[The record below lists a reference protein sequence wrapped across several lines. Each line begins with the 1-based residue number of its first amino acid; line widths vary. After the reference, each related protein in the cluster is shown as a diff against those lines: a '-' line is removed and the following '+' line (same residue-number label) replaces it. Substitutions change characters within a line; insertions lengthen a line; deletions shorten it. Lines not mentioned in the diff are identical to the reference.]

1 MNLGK
6 LRISRRT
13 VTIAVA
19 FAGLVSLAIGAHAAL
34 NKRSLDA
41 AKAIGTEHT
50 GSIGTTASR
59 VALVIG
65 NGHYPDASAPL
76 AQPIND
82 ARGLTAALRAKGFDV
97 DVVED
102 ATKDDMAR
110 AIVRLKAKIK
120 PDTVAMLFFGGY
132 GVQVGRESFMIPV
145 DAAIWKEADVR
156 RDGVSI
162 EQVLDAMT
170 EKGAKAKLVVVDA
183 SRRNPYERRFRSYS
197 HGLAPISTPENA
209 LILTSATPGK
219 VADDGKG
226 QYSVLVTE
234 LLEQFEF
241 AVRRRQRLQQDPH
254 LRLPRLR
261 RRAGAAGVVVPA
273 GRRPHRRVRPAIR
286 HGIQN
291 KKAPAEAGA
300 FFIVNAV
307 LPPAVCLLRIR
318 ARRHRPHRIA
328 LAQQR
333 AGARHHDVALSQPR
347 GDLDLSGRHQPGLHP
362 PRFDARAPHH
372 LHHGAGG
379 AIEDGGER
387 HRDAAALPGLDLR
400 AAAMNSPAGG
410 GWW

>member
-19 FAGLVSLAIGAHAAL
+19 FAGVVSLAIGAHAAL

-76 AQPIND
+76 SQPIND

-120 PDTVAMLFFGGY
+120 QDTVAMLFFGGY

-156 RDGVSI
+156 RDGVSVEAVLEAMK
-162 EQVLDAMT
+162 EQ
-170 EKGAKAKLVVVDA
+170 GAKVKLVVLDA
-183 SRRNPYERRFRSYS
+183 SRRNPYERRFRSFS
-197 HGLAPISTPENA
+197 HGLAPISPPENS
-209 LILTSATPGK
+209 LVLTSATPGK
-219 VADDGKG
+219 VVDDSMG
-226 QYSVLVTE
+226 QYSVLVAE
-234 LLEQFEF
+234 LLNNLTAQ
-241 AVRRRQRLQQDPH
+241 
-254 LRLPRLR
+254 
-261 RRAGAAGVVVPA
+261 AGAETAFNKTRVAVSRASEGEQVPA
-273 GRRPHRRVRPAIR
+273 VSSSLLEDIR
-286 HGIQN
+286 I
-291 KKAPAEAGA
+291 
-300 FFIVNAV
+300 
-307 LPPAVCLLRIR
+307 
-318 ARRHRPHRIA
+318 
-328 LAQQR
+328 
-333 AGARHHDVALSQPR
+333 
-347 GDLDLSGRHQPGLHP
+347 
-362 PRFDARAPHH
+362 
-372 LHHGAGG
+372 GG
-379 AIEDGGER
+379 
-387 HRDAAALPGLDLR
+387 
-400 AAAMNSPAGG
+400 
-410 GWW
+410 

>member
-1 MNLGK
+1 MNLGQ

-13 VTIAVA
+13 ATIAVA
-19 FAGLVSLAIGAHAAL
+19 FVGLVSLAIGAHAAL

-41 AKAIGTEHT
+41 AKAIGTEQT
-50 GSIGTTASR
+50 GSIGASASR

-76 AQPIND
+76 SQPIND

-120 PDTVAMLFFGGY
+120 QDTVAMLFFGGY

-197 HGLAPISTPENA
+197 HGLAPISAPENA

-234 LLEQFEF
+234 LLN
-241 AVRRRQRLQQDPH
+241 H
-254 LRLPRLR
+254 LNSQS
-261 RRAGAAGVVVPA
+261 GAATAFNKTRISVSRASDGEQVPQVSSSLLED
-273 GRRPHRRVRPAIR
+273 VRI
-286 HGIQN
+286 
-291 KKAPAEAGA
+291 
-300 FFIVNAV
+300 
-307 LPPAVCLLRIR
+307 
-318 ARRHRPHRIA
+318 
-328 LAQQR
+328 
-333 AGARHHDVALSQPR
+333 
-347 GDLDLSGRHQPGLHP
+347 
-362 PRFDARAPHH
+362 
-372 LHHGAGG
+372 GG
-379 AIEDGGER
+379 
-387 HRDAAALPGLDLR
+387 
-400 AAAMNSPAGG
+400 
-410 GWW
+410 